1 MTMRPKPWR
10 IRMPARSV
18 LVELAGKPAQ
28 EIATLQPEKP
38 PAEAEIGEEE
48 KAETPEAKATR
59 LEKEHQAALSEYFLK
74 YAAPEKDRQL
84 YAQLTELRE
93 QKKASWKHRSPT

>member
-1 MTMRPKPWR
+1 M
-10 IRMPARSV
+10 
-18 LVELAGKPAQ
+18 LVALAGKPAQ

-48 KAETPEAKATR
+48 KAETPDAKAAR
-59 LEKEHQAALSEYFLK
+59 LEKEHQAALSEYYLT

-84 YAQLTELRE
+84 YAQLTDLRE
-93 QKKASWKHRSPT
+93 QKK